1 MWTLT
6 DTFLTLGARLRAA
19 GLPADPDA
27 VRSLITAVTCLDP
40 LDPQQVRAASRALT
54 CTRPE
59 HLRLHDAIFDA
70 VFGLAGRQDAE
81 EPGIDVEYPRPE
93 MSTEGAG
100 GEASEITEAGRTE
113 HLRHVD
119 LGFEH
124 GSEAAALIDG
134 LVLRPPRGL
143 AHRTRPGHTGIIDAP
158 RILRRLIRSEE
169 ISAIPRRRSL
179 HRRRPV
185 TLVADVSASMTV
197 WREPALRFLARGSA
211 VLGARCFTAGTRLTR
226 VDGRTRAAAG
236 HGRGG
241 SGVASALGE
250 VLDAGAGTRLGDS
263 LTELLSGRM
272 KDLVRGS
279 ILVVISDGWEHGDCA
294 ELDIACARLA
304 RLSHR
309 FLWVNPRAGRA
320 GFEARTRGLAVAA
333 AHVEAVLP
341 ATTVAQWQSVADLIA
356 APGSAHGT
364 GDGGAFATP
373 RAVGGPV
380 TAVDAT
386 ASAVP
391 TATMVPTATDEGAH
405 A

>member
-1 MWTLT
+1 MRTLT

-27 VRSLITAVTCLDP
+27 VRSLIKAAACLDP

-70 VFGLAGRQDAE
+70 VFGFAGRQGAE
-81 EPGIDVEYPRPE
+81 EPSIDVEYPRPE
-93 MSTEGAG
+93 MSIEGAG

-119 LGFEH
+119 LGFED

-134 LVLRPPRGL
+134 LVFRPPRGL
-143 AHRTRPGHTGIIDAP
+143 AHRTRPGRTGIVDAP

-179 HRRRPV
+179 HRWRPV

-211 VLGARCFTAGTRLTR
+211 ALGARCFTTGTRLTR
-226 VDGRTRAAAG
+226 VDGRSRAAG
-236 HGRGG
+236 WDGRGG
-241 SGVASALGE
+241 NGVAAALGE

-263 LTELLSGRM
+263 LTELICGRM

-279 ILVVISDGWEHGDCA
+279 VLVVISDGWEHGDCA

-304 RLSHR
+304 RLSQR

-333 AHVEAVLP
+333 AHAEAMLP
-341 ATTVAQWQSVADLIA
+341 ATTVAQWQNVADLIA
-356 APGSAHGT
+356 ARASSYDT
-364 GDGGAFATP
+364 DDGGAFATP
-373 RAVGGPV
+373 RAVGGTA
-380 TAVDAT
+380 TAVHAT
-386 ASAVP
+386 A
-391 TATMVPTATDEGAH
+391 ATVSTATDQGAR

>member
-1 MWTLT
+1 MRTLT
-6 DTFLTLGARLRAA
+6 DTFLTLGIRLRAA

-27 VRSLITAVTCLDP
+27 VRSLITAAACLDP

-81 EPGIDVEYPRPE
+81 EPSIDVEYPRPE

-100 GEASEITEAGRTE
+100 GEASEITEAARTE

-134 LVLRPPRGL
+134 LVFRPPRGL
-143 AHRTRPGHTGIIDAP
+143 AHRTRSGHTGIIDAP
-158 RILRRLIRSEE
+158 RILRRLIRNEE
-169 ISAIPRRRSL
+169 ISTIPRRRSL
-179 HRRRPV
+179 YRRRPV

-226 VDGRTRAAAG
+226 VDLSPRAAAG

-241 SGVASALGE
+241 SGVASALDE

-279 ILVVISDGWEHGDCA
+279 TLVVISDGWEHGDCT

-333 AHVEAVLP
+333 AHAEAVLP
-341 ATTVAQWQSVADLIA
+341 ATTVAQWQRVADFMA
-356 APGSAHGT
+356 ARASAHGA
-364 GDGGAFATP
+364 GVVGAFALP

-380 TAVDAT
+380 TTVPAT
-386 ASAVP
+386 VATVP
-391 TATMVPTATDEGAH
+391 TATGQEARA
-405 A
+405 